1 MHEDSNSNLRKHS
14 SHFQNKPPFTGF
26 ARAYVPIQPF
36 VGLLP
41 LDLALKKGTVFP
53 NINVD
58 YPRY

>member
-1 MHEDSNSNLRKHS
+1 MHENSDLNFRKHS
-14 SHFQNKPPFTGF
+14 AHFHNRQQFTGF
-26 ARAYVPIQPF
+26 ARNYVPIQPF

>member
-1 MHEDSNSNLRKHS
+1 MHGNSDSNFRKHPTHYDNRPS
-14 SHFQNKPPFTGF
+14 FTGF
-26 ARAYVPIQPF
+26 ARAYVPFQPF
-36 VGLLP
+36 VGLFP

>member
-1 MHEDSNSNLRKHS
+1 MHENSDSDFRRHNHYP
-14 SHFQNKPPFTGF
+14 QNTTQFTGF
-26 ARAYVPIQPF
+26 PRAYVPIQPF
-36 VGLLP
+36 IGLLP

>member
-1 MHEDSNSNLRKHS
+1 MHENSDSNFRKHS
-14 SHFQNKPPFTGF
+14 QHAQNRPQFTGF

-36 VGLLP
+36 IGLLP
-41 LDLALKKGTVFP
+41 LDIAFKKGTVFP